1 MNHDDITL
9 RRLRWALR
17 MNENLDVRLRLVEGC
32 FDRKTDGIERAGPE
46 VAGDRENVRIGNDW
60 LEWGQNTSYCTIWI
74 HSFLVRS
81 GSGLSMLDLPLS
93 FLLSGSS
100 EAAKIPFAMLVVF
113 VSAKLL
119 AEAFERFGQPGIVGE
134 ILAGVLVG
142 PSMLN
147 WIQPSELLTALADL
161 GAMFLLFR
169 VGLEVKASELMK
181 LGGTATVVAISGV
194 IVPFLMGWGILSAWG
209 SSQNEA
215 IFVGAA
221 MVATSVGI
229 TAQVL
234 SAKQLLQATA
244 SKIILAAAVIDDV
257 LGLLVLAVVSSLT
270 AGRVDIAQLSLTAIL
285 ACGFTVIAAK
295 WGQRAMDKVVPRVEK
310 LRIGEAHFALAMSL
324 LFALALAA
332 VYIQIAAIV
341 GAFLAGLALAEST
354 GPRVRDLA
362 HGVTELLAPFFLAGI
377 GLKVDL
383 TAFSNISTMLLA
395 GAILLAAVISKF
407 IGCGLG
413 ALSLGRADALRVGV
427 GMIPR
432 GEVGMVVAQIGFASG
447 MIAQSVYGVV
457 VFMSVA
463 TTVVAPPLLK
473 IAFKDLVKPQQL
485 EVETFRLG

>member
-1 MNHDDITL
+1 
-9 RRLRWALR
+9 
-17 MNENLDVRLRLVEGC
+17 
-32 FDRKTDGIERAGPE
+32 
-46 VAGDRENVRIGNDW
+46 
-60 LEWGQNTSYCTIWI
+60 
-74 HSFLVRS
+74 
-81 GSGLSMLDLPLS
+81 
-93 FLLSGSS
+93 
-100 EAAKIPFAMLVVF
+100 MLVVF

-119 AEAFERFGQPGIVGE
+119 AETFERFGQPGIVGE
-134 ILAGVLVG
+134 ILAGVLIG
-142 PSMLN
+142 PSLLN

-181 LGGTATVVAISGV
+181 LGGTATVVAVSGV
-194 IVPFLMGWGILSAWG
+194 IVPFLMGWGIHSAWG
-209 SSQNEA
+209 AKQSEA

-234 SAKQLLQATA
+234 TAKQLLRATA

-270 AGRVDIAQLSLTAIL
+270 AGRVDIGQLSLTAIL
-285 ACGFTVIAAK
+285 ACGFTVIVAK
-295 WGQRAMDKVVPRVEK
+295 WGQRAMDKVVPRVGEK
-310 LRIGEAHFALAMSL
+310 LRIGEAQFALAMSL
-324 LFALALAA
+324 LFALALTA

-341 GAFLAGLALAEST
+341 GAFLAGMALAEST
-354 GPRVRDLA
+354 GPRVKDLA

-383 TAFSNISTMLLA
+383 TAFSRVDTMLLA
-395 GAILLAAVISKF
+395 AAILVAAVVSKF
-407 IGCGLG
+407 VGCGVG

-447 MIAQSVYGVV
+447 LIEQSVYGVV

-463 TTVVAPPLLK
+463 TTIVAPPL
-473 IAFKDLVKPQQL
+473 INFAFKDLIKPEQA